1 MEHTIKVKDGVKFKE
16 LNKYFIELCHAL
28 NHCCIT
34 FGRNYVITSANDGK
48 HSKES
53 YHYKNMAW
61 DIRLN
66 DLPSSHWYVLQ
77 STMKASLGK
86 YWDILVENTDSP
98 TNVHLHCEADMN
110 KIADLFLE
118 MHPEGD
124 R

>member
-1 MEHTIKVKDGVKFKE
+1 MDNMIKIKPGVVFKE
-16 LNKYFIELCHAL
+16 INKYTIEFFHAL
-28 NHCCIT
+28 DHCCRT
-34 FGRNYVITSANDGK
+34 FGKNYVITSANDGK
-48 HSKES
+48 HSANS

-86 YWDILVENTDSP
+86 YWDVLVENTDSQ
-98 TNVHLHCEADMN
+98 TNVHLHCEADLN
-110 KIADLFLE
+110 KIADWIIE
-118 MHPEGD
+118 THSEGD